1 MTNQLTCNAEA
12 LRLFFTEDIYLVKNE
27 FQEALVMP
35 VNEVPE
41 ESKAET
47 VVLPKAATKDYEEQA
62 EDLPL
67 VQEPNVE
74 LKPKFD
80 FKYLGNNK
88 KNILILVNDS
98 ANEVSTEQGRELLR
112 KLVYAIAL
120 TGKDFALVNYANYST
135 ATYADFSDFF
145 ACKLVL
151 AFGVKPMQLGLAEQP
166 LHQLN
171 EIGETKLVFTT
182 NLHDLESDPA
192 SKKVLWA
199 SLQKLK

>member
-1 MTNQLTCNAEA
+1 MTNQLTSNAEA

-27 FQEALVMP
+27 FKAAFVEPVKELQEVVLT
-35 VNEVPE
+35 
-41 ESKAET
+41 ES
-47 VVLPKAATKDYEEQA
+47 VVLPKTEAKVYEEPIA
-62 EDLPL
+62 DLSM
-67 VQEPNVE
+67 VQEPNMVF
-74 LKPKFD
+74 KPKLD
-80 FKYLGNNK
+80 FKYLGNNQ

-171 EIGETKLVFTT
+171 EIGETKLVFTS